1 MKNINENW
9 IKDKDIENEVKI
21 RQLIGRERNI
31 YKCAVAYCSV
41 FNKAPF
47 YENWTVEEAIEV
59 IENYLKDDAYILTAT
74 LRMFT
79 VGFLVTL
86 NRIPEELRE
95 YVELDNALFIEEI
108 GTVDDLKRKGI
119 GSEMLRSLLLGLKEN
134 DRYIGYRTNAMRYFE
149 ENDTES
155 FESTLIR
162 TQKEDKI
169 KRMNNEKIIIPQL
182 SESEKQDF
190 INKYI
195 ELIQYN
201 PSLDVSN
208 SNALMRDI
216 FGIID
221 FSKKDNN
228 YTFQKDPTGEAN
240 DRIFPI
246 IDLNKTL
253 RKKR

>member
-1 MKNINENW
+1 MKNINESW
-9 IKDKDIENEVKI
+9 IKDKDIENDIKI
-21 RQLIGRERNI
+21 RNLIKREREI

-47 YENWTVEEAIEV
+47 YENWTIEEAIEV
-59 IENYLKDDAYILTAT
+59 IENYLKDDSYILTA
-74 LRMFT
+74 
-79 VGFLVTL
+79 
-86 NRIPEELRE
+86 
-95 YVELDNALFIEEI
+95 FIEEI
-108 GTVDDLKRKGI
+108 GTVDYLKRKGV
-119 GSEMLRSLLLGLKEN
+119 GSEMVRKLLLGLKET

-149 ENDTES
+149 ESDSES

-195 ELIQYN
+195 ELIQN
-201 PSLDVSN
+201 DPSLDVSN
-208 SNALMRDI
+208 SNALMRNI

>member
-1 MKNINENW
+1 MKNINESW
-9 IKDKDIENEVKI
+9 IKDKNIENDIKI
-21 RQLIGRERNI
+21 RNLIKREREI

-59 IENYLKDDAYILTAT
+59 LENYLKDDAYILTTTASI
-74 LRMFT
+74 FT
-79 VGFLVTL
+79 VGFLVAL
-86 NRIPEELRE
+86 NKIPEELRE

-108 GTVDDLKRKGI
+108 GTINYLKRKGI
-119 GSEMLRSLLLGLKEN
+119 GSEMVRKLLLGLKET
-134 DRYIGYRTNAMRYFE
+134 DKYIGYRTNAMRYFE
-149 ENDTES
+149 ESDSES

-195 ELIQYN
+195 ELIQN
-201 PSLDVSN
+201 DPSLDVSN
-208 SNALMRDI
+208 SNALMRNI

-246 IDLNKTL
+246 IDLDKTL